1 MMYPFHP
8 IHFPSCV
15 YDQVEPIW
23 VMRREADIK
32 RNVDSFKHICVSA
45 ANVRCTKQFPGTAV
59 FKDSDSSYAVVFIQ
73 IFLSCCNIKSS
84 RPVQHRTSPQ
94 WKRKLYCCYIGNI
107 KIGIAGGIIYFP
119 VSFDGQTRTGVFK
132 YYRQFL
138 LFPLIL
144 IDC

>member
-15 YDQVEPIW
+15 YDQG
-23 VMRREADIK
+23 RTDLGHAQGSSIK

-73 IFLSCCNIKSS
+73 IFLSCCNIKV
-84 RPVQHRTSPQ
+84 PVWCSIESSPQ
-94 WKRKLYCCYIGNI
+94 WERKLYCCYIGNI

-138 LFPLIL
+138 LFPLF
-144 IDC
+144 